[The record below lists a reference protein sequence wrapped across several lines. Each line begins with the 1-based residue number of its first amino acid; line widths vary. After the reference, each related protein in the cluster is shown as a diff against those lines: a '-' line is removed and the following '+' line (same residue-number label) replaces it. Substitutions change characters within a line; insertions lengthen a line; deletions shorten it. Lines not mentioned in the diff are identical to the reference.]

1 MGEPYVGSD
10 SAGGSRVRSPPLTHS
25 CTCMKHSWVVV
36 AWISP
41 ELEDVLLKSDVCSVE
56 ENPGFLKPIGITSE
70 RAYRPWVILP
80 TLEVWQEIC
89 RKINHESGGS
99 AQGRNSLLTLSD
111 DKTGQKSRYSF
122 TVRFYRPGIICIEV
136 QMLDE
141 LGDQPSDFF
150 RNRNFHNHLSASL
163 AVQSL
168 LGILASGQTK
178 NYPAIYSFSARPAM
192 LYAAPTRQ
200 DEFEGWKQNHKALL
214 VGLLLNIPNYEYSS
228 EEFVNDIL
236 GANKEINVKYAKG
249 ALSIVSKQGLLTVYP
264 VQGSDLLRDIQRE
277 HARRF
282 RFLEYAL
289 ILQKLLEQFQQ
300 IRVADK
306 VKADFLLFLV
316 SPFLRGDVNLPRS
329 VTGSNTWKI
338 LSDEF
343 SLSRSLSALDGV
355 HIEDSKAQEKYYAK
369 LNPETYGSL
378 AYMEDIYKITRPYRN
393 WILRDLADKK
403 VLGFLVAVLA
413 LILAGIRLLKG

>member
-1 MGEPYVGSD
+1 
-10 SAGGSRVRSPPLTHS
+10 
-25 CTCMKHSWVVV
+25 MKHSWVVV
-36 AWISP
+36 AWITP

-70 RAYRPWVILP
+70 RAYRPWVIQP

-89 RKINHESGGS
+89 RKINHESAGR
-99 AQGRNSLLTLSD
+99 AQGRSSLLVLAD
-111 DKTGQKSRYSF
+111 NKTGPQFRYSF

-136 QMLDE
+136 RMLDE

-163 AVQSL
+163 AVQNL

-178 NYPAIYSFSARPAM
+178 NHPTLSSFSARPAM
-192 LYAAPTRQ
+192 LYAAPASQ
-200 DEFEGWKQNHKALL
+200 DEFEEWKQNNKALL
-214 VGLLLNIPNYEYSS
+214 VGLLLNIPHHESS
-228 EEFVNDIL
+228 SDEFVNNII
-236 GANKEINVKYAKG
+236 GVNKEINVKYAKG
-249 ALSIVSKQGLLTVYP
+249 ALSIVSKQGVLTVYSIN
-264 VQGSDLLRDIQRE
+264 GSDLLRDIERE

-289 ILQKLLEQFQQ
+289 VLQKFLEQFQQ

-306 VKADFLLFLV
+306 VKADFLLFL
-316 SPFLRGDVNLPRS
+316 SFPFLRGDVNLPRT

-343 SLSRSLSALDGV
+343 SLSRSLSALEGV
-355 HIEDSKAQEKYYAK
+355 HIEESKAQEKYYTK
-369 LNPETYGSL
+369 LNPAVYGSL
-378 AYMEDIYKITRPYRN
+378 TYMDDVSRVTKPHRN
-393 WILRDLADKK
+393 WVLRDLADKK
-403 VLGFLVAVLA
+403 VLGLLVAIVAA
-413 LILAGIRLLKG
+413 LLTGIKLIMG